1 VCRLFALSGGPRR
14 VHATFWL
21 LDAPDS
27 LAAQS
32 HANPDGT
39 GIGTFD
45 EDGRPVLDK
54 QPIAAF
60 ADEAYARAA
69 RTACSRTFVAHVRHA
84 STGAPTRENT
94 HPFEADGRLF
104 AHNGVV
110 EGLPEI
116 EDRLGREGMA
126 RVAGDTDSER
136 VFALITREVASHGGD
151 VAAGVEAAVGWLAAT
166 VPLFSV
172 NLVLTT
178 ATEIWA
184 LRYPEPNELWVLE
197 RERGGHH
204 GHRQLD
210 AAGAPGT
217 VRVRSTEMRGC
228 PSVVLASEPMDE
240 HPGWRLLEP
249 GELVHVA
256 RDLAVRRR
264 MILPD
269 PPAHG
274 LSLAALGAEAA
285 ASQTAAP

>member
-1 VCRLFALSGGPRR
+1 VCRLFALNGGSRR

-21 LDAPDS
+21 MDAPDS

-39 GIGTFD
+39 GIGTYD
-45 EDGRPVLDK
+45 EAGRPCVDK

-84 STGAPTRENT
+84 SAGAATPENT
-94 HPFEADGRLF
+94 HPFAEDGRLF

-110 EGLPEI
+110 GGLPEI
-116 EDRLGREGMA
+116 ERWLGPEDMA
-126 RVAGDTDSER
+126 RVKGDTDSER
-136 VFALITREVASHGGD
+136 VFALITQEIARRGGD
-151 VAAGVEAAVGWLAAT
+151 VAAGIEAAVGRIARD

-172 NLVLTT
+172 NLILTT
-178 ATEIWA
+178 AEEIWA

-204 GHRQLD
+204 GHRHFD
-210 AAGAPGT
+210 AAGAPDT
-217 VRVRSTEMRGC
+217 LRVRSTEMRDR

-249 GELVHVA
+249 GELLHVGP
-256 RDLAVRRR
+256 DLAVRRR
-264 MILPD
+264 LPFPD

-274 LSLAALGAEAA
+274 LTLADLDATAA
-285 ASQTAAP
+285 HSQTAAP

>member
-1 VCRLFALSGGPRR
+1 MCRLFALGGGPRR

-32 HANPDGT
+32 RENPDGT
-39 GIGTFD
+39 GIGTFE

-60 ADEAYARAA
+60 EDEAYARAA

-84 STGAPTRENT
+84 SAGAPTRENT

-110 EGLPEI
+110 GGLPEI
-116 EDRLGREGMA
+116 EDRLGPEGMA
-126 RVAGDTDSER
+126 RVAGETDSER
-136 VFALITREVASHGGD
+136 VFALITQETARHGGD
-151 VAAGVEAAVGWLAAT
+151 VARGIEAAIGWLDAT

-178 ATEIWA
+178 AEEIWA

-204 GHRQLD
+204 RHRHFD

-217 VRVRSTEMRGC
+217 VRVRSTELRDC

-249 GELVHVA
+249 GELIHVA
-256 RDLAVRRR
+256 PDLAVRQRP
-264 MILPD
+264 LFPD

-274 LSLAALGAEAA
+274 LSLADLGADAA